1 MKDISK
7 REYICKRCGSVVE
20 RDINASLNLIEEG
33 MKLLIKE
40 NKIIKV
46 YKYSLDKNSALETR
60 QNWPVRGESP
70 RKQEW

>member
-7 REYICKRCGSVVE
+7 REYICNKCGNVVE

-40 NKIIKV
+40 NKLIV
-46 YKYSLDKNSALETR
+46 
-60 QNWPVRGESP
+60 V
-70 RKQEW
+70 

>member
-46 YKYSLDKNSALETR
+46 
-60 QNWPVRGESP
+60 
-70 RKQEW
+70 

>member
-7 REYICKRCGSVVE
+7 REYECKKCGNEVE

-40 NKIIKV
+40 NKIIIV
-46 YKYSLDKNSALETR
+46 
-60 QNWPVRGESP
+60 
-70 RKQEW
+70 